1 MKCPFNPPEGY
12 AGIKVVQSFDEL
24 ISTPLAGAVNA
35 LCWPRTLAGDFDE
48 VVEKLGVI
56 DEITSL
62 DEEDLRAL
70 VLSPAGRAAR
80 DVLIEDQR
88 RLRAAGL
95 APSLDCIPA
104 YPRDEEH
111 GPVPIDVYSFHADSA
126 TAMADTYLCSYTVA
140 SSEGLRNEDARRCV
154 DIPKTRA
161 ELLRLRGGADDD
173 SFKVFLSEHFYDLH
187 YVAVPDAR
195 PFSFGLGNLWRIA
208 TECPSSPVPP
218 CVHRAPATRAGQPP
232 RLLLIS

>member
-24 ISTPLAGAVNA
+24 VSTPLAGAVNA

-62 DEEDLRAL
+62 DEGDLRAL

-95 APSLDCIPA
+95 APSLDGIPA

-111 GPVPIDVYSFHADSA
+111 GPVSIDVYSFHADSA
-126 TAMADTYLCSYTVA
+126 AVMADTYLCSYSVA
-140 SSEGLRNEDARRCV
+140 SSEGLRNEDARR
-154 DIPKTRA
+154 
-161 ELLRLRGGADDD
+161 RGH
-173 SFKVFLSEHFYDLH
+173 S
-187 YVAVPDAR
+187 
-195 PFSFGLGNLWRIA
+195 
-208 TECPSSPVPP
+208 
-218 CVHRAPATRAGQPP
+218 
-232 RLLLIS
+232 